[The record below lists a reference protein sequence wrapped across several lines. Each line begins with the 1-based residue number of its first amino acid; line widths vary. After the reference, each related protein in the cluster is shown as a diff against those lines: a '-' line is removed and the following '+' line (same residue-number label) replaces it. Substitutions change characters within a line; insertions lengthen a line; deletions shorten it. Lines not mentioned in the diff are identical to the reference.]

1 MKKRFCSILREEL
14 DLDMMMD
21 IRYEETG
28 IGMLCKPDGGL
39 WASPCLEENDEYSSD
54 WHRFTSDNHFMNDR
68 KYLNSFELKESAK
81 VFEIVELEH
90 LEEFVSKYSFKK
102 PNPLDSFSEEDVFAK
117 YPFLNKDDESQQDYI
132 DFLIYQEYFM
142 QRVEADWEK
151 FFKEYDAIYL
161 DACFS
166 GKLCFWGW
174 DVDTLL
180 IGNKDAIDET
190 SIKTEM
196 MG

>member
-1 MKKRFCSILREEL
+1 MKKRFCSILREPL
-14 DLDMMMD
+14 DLDMVYD
-21 IRYEETG
+21 IHYKETG
-28 IGMLCKPDGGL
+28 IGVLCKPDGGL
-39 WASPCLEENDEYSSD
+39 WASPYLEEGDGYTSD
-54 WHRFTSDNHFMNDR
+54 WHRFIVDNHFMNDR
-68 KYLNSFELKESAK
+68 KYLNSFELKASAK
-81 VFEIVELEH
+81 VFEIVELER

-102 PNPLDSFSEEDVFAK
+102 PKSIHSFSKEDVFAK
-117 YPFLNKDDESQQDYI
+117 YPFLNKDDESQRDYI
-132 DFLIYQEYFM
+132 DFLIYQEYFL
-142 QRVEADWEK
+142 QRVEIDWER

-190 SIKTEM
+190 SIKTEILD
-196 MG
+196 